1 VGKRQTRLAGLDD
14 RILGLYAGGLSVRD
28 IEAHLSDL
36 YVVSGLGRRGK
47 RSAGVGQPYGSRD
60 AQP

>member
-1 VGKRQTRLAGLDD
+1 LAGLDD
-14 RILGLYAGGLSVRD
+14 RILCLYAGGLSVRD